1 MRALLQRAGKSAV
14 SIKKDGQYEFKDEI
28 EKGFV
33 ILLGVC
39 DEDTDE
45 DMNKLVDKIVKL
57 RVFED
62 ENGKMNV
69 DIKAVGGEILLV
81 SQFTLYADCTH
92 GNRPGFTK
100 AGKPAYANE
109 MYEKFGEKLR
119 ENDIIVKTGV
129 FGSDMKVDIQ
139 NLGPVTIMLDSKE
152 LLKK

>member
-45 DMNKLVDKIVKL
+45 DMNKLLDKIVKL

-129 FGSDMKVDIQ
+129 FGADMKVDIQ

>member
-1 MRALLQRAGKSAV
+1 MRALLQRAEKSAV

-45 DMNKLVDKIVKL
+45 DINKLVDKIVKL

-129 FGSDMKVDIQ
+129 FGADMKVDIQ

>member
-1 MRALLQRAGKSAV
+1 MSALLQRAGKSAV
-14 SIKKDGQYEFKDEI
+14 SIKQYCQYEFKDEI

-100 AGKPAYANE
+100 AGKPDYANE

-119 ENDIIVKTGV
+119 ENDIVVKSGV
-129 FGSDMKVDIQ
+129 FGADMKVDIQ

>member
-62 ENGKMNV
+62 EIGKMNV
-69 DIKAVGGEILLV
+69 DIKAVGGDILLV

-129 FGSDMKVDIQ
+129 FGADMKVDIQ

>member
-14 SIKKDGQYEFKDEI
+14 SIKKDGQYKFKDEI

-100 AGKPAYANE
+100 AGKPDYANE
-109 MYEKFGEKLR
+109 MYKKFGEKLR

-129 FGSDMKVDIQ
+129 FGADMKVDIQ